1 MLQITLPQMWH
12 YPKREIYPLI
22 ESHCIKGLFFYETRQ
37 KIFSLP
43 LAVEAVL
50 GCRANSNFI
59 ILKNVTEIAKNS
71 MNFGG
76 RLSREFAIFGK
87 FFLHKFTKCIT
98 LRSILVNDLSLA
110 SVRIPLINICLI
122 FKVIGN
128 WLF

>member
-1 MLQITLPQMWH
+1 M
-12 YPKREIYPLI
+12 
-22 ESHCIKGLFFYETRQ
+22 
-37 KIFSLP
+37 
-43 LAVEAVL
+43 
-50 GCRANSNFI
+50 
-59 ILKNVTEIAKNS
+59 TEIAKNS

-122 FKVIGN
+122 FKVIDYFKETDLCKN
-128 WLF
+128 MFLLFSKQNYICEPYLDKEEQAIFLMT